1 MYTFKTNIDAS
12 SHDEFVKQSPLCNL
26 LQSSNWA
33 KIKDNWDSCITG
45 VYENDKLVA
54 SSLILIKKLPLSFTM
69 MYIPR
74 GPIMD
79 YENKELVKF
88 YLKEIKKWAK
98 TKHCLFISF
107 DPAIKLREF
116 ALDQKDIPDNK
127 QTLAIINNLIDNKV
141 IYKGKTLKIEETI
154 QPRFH
159 MGLYYTDDLNSH
171 FPKSTIKSCKAAI
184 KRHVNVKVANHNEVE
199 KFAKMIELTEKHK
212 NVHLRNEKY
221 FKKILDVY
229 QDDATL
235 YLADVNVNTYKK
247 ELENSII
254 EANKTLSN
262 DKATNNAK
270 NKALQTIK
278 NSEKELNTIADL
290 AAKYPDDETIIAG
303 GLMVGFGDTCEMLY
317 AGRNDDFNSFRPQYY
332 LYTKKI
338 EHSFKQ
344 GYKYVNMGGIEGT
357 LDDGLA
363 KFKSNFNPVIIEYV
377 GEFDLPVMPLLYKL
391 AKFAQNKLKGS

>member
-1 MYTFKTNIDAS
+1 MYIFKTNIDAKT
-12 SHDEFVKQSPLCNL
+12 HDDFVKQSPLCNL

-45 VYENDKLVA
+45 VYQQDKLVA
-54 SSLILIKKLPLSFTM
+54 SGLILIKHLPLSFTM

-88 YLKEIKKWAK
+88 YLKELKKWAK

-116 ALDQKDIPDNK
+116 DLDHKDKPDDQKA
-127 QTLAIINNLIDNKV
+127 LSIINNLQDNKA

-171 FPKSTIKSCKAAI
+171 LPKSTIKSCKAAI
-184 KRHVNVKVANHNEVE
+184 KRHVNVKVADHNEVE

-212 NVHLRNEKY
+212 NVHLRNEEY
-221 FKKILDVY
+221 FRKILDVY
-229 QDDATL
+229 KEDATL

-247 ELENSII
+247 ELEDSIQI
-254 EANKTLSN
+254 ANDTLQN
-262 DKATNNAK
+262 EKATNNAK

-278 NSEKELNTIADL
+278 NSEKELLTINDL
-290 AAKYPDDETIIAG
+290 ANKYPSDETIIAG
-303 GLMVGFGDTCEMLY
+303 GLMVGFGNTCEMLY

-344 GYKYVNMGGIEGT
+344 GYQYVNMGGIEGT
-357 LDDGLA
+357 LDDGLS
-363 KFKSNFNPVIIEYV
+363 KFKANFNPVIIEYV

-391 AKFAQNKLKGS
+391 AKFVQKNLK

>member
-1 MYTFKTNIDAS
+1 MYIFKTNIDAKT
-12 SHDEFVKQSPLCNL
+12 HDDFVKQSPLCNL

-33 KIKDNWDSCITG
+33 KIKDNWDSCIAG
-45 VYENDKLVA
+45 VYQNDQLVA
-54 SSLILIKKLPLSFTM
+54 SGLILIKHLPLSFTM

-88 YLKEIKKWAK
+88 YLKELKKWAK

-116 ALDQKDIPDNK
+116 DLDHKDKPDDQKA
-127 QTLAIINNLIDNKV
+127 LSIINNLQDNKA

-171 FPKSTIKSCKAAI
+171 LPKSTIKSCKAAI
-184 KRHVNVKVANHNEVE
+184 KRHVNVKVADHNEVE

-212 NVHLRNEKY
+212 NVHLRNEEY
-221 FKKILDVY
+221 FRKILDVY
-229 QDDATL
+229 KEDATL

-247 ELENSII
+247 ELEDSIKA
-254 EANKTLSN
+254 ANDTLQN
-262 DKATNNAK
+262 ETATNNAK

-278 NSEKELNTIADL
+278 NSEKELITINDL
-290 AAKYPDDETIIAG
+290 ASKYPNDTIIAG
-303 GLMVGFGDTCEMLY
+303 GLMVGFGNTCEMLY

-344 GYKYVNMGGIEGT
+344 GYQYVNMGGIEGT
-357 LDDGLA
+357 LDDGLS
-363 KFKSNFNPVIIEYV
+363 KFKANFNPVIIEYV

-391 AKFAQNKLKGS
+391 AKFAQKNLK

>member
-1 MYTFKTNIDAS
+1 MYIFKTNIDAKT
-12 SHDEFVKQSPLCNL
+12 HDDFVKQSPLCNL

-45 VYENDKLVA
+45 VYQQDKLVA
-54 SSLILIKKLPLSFTM
+54 SGLILIKHLPLSFTM

-88 YLKEIKKWAK
+88 YLKELKKWAK

-116 ALDQKDIPDNK
+116 DLDHKDKPDDQKA
-127 QTLAIINNLIDNKV
+127 LSIINNLQNNEA

-171 FPKSTIKSCKAAI
+171 LPKSTIKSCKAAI
-184 KRHVNVKVANHNEVE
+184 KRHVNVKVADHNEVE

-212 NVHLRNEKY
+212 NVHLRNEEY
-221 FKKILDVY
+221 FRKILDVY
-229 QDDATL
+229 KEDATL

-247 ELENSII
+247 ELEDSIKA
-254 EANKTLSN
+254 ANDTLQN
-262 DKATNNAK
+262 ETATNNAK

-278 NSEKELNTIADL
+278 NSEKELITINDL
-290 AAKYPDDETIIAG
+290 ASKYPNDTIIAG
-303 GLMVGFGDTCEMLY
+303 GLMVGFGNTCEMLY

-344 GYKYVNMGGIEGT
+344 GYQYVNMGGIEGT
-357 LDDGLA
+357 LDDGLS
-363 KFKSNFNPVIIEYV
+363 KFKANFNPVIIEYV

-391 AKFAQNKLKGS
+391 AKFAQKNLK

>member
-1 MYTFKTNIDAS
+1 MYILKTNIDAKT
-12 SHDEFVKQSPLCNL
+12 HDDFVKQSPLCNL

-33 KIKDNWDSCITG
+33 KIKDNWDSCIAG
-45 VYENDKLVA
+45 VYHNDQLVA
-54 SSLILIKKLPLSFTM
+54 SGLILIKHLPLSFTM

-88 YLKEIKKWAK
+88 YLKELKKWAK

-116 ALDQKDIPDNK
+116 DLDHKDKPDDQKA
-127 QTLAIINNLIDNKV
+127 LSIINNLQDNKA

-171 FPKSTIKSCKAAI
+171 LPKSTIKSCKAAI
-184 KRHVNVKVANHNEVE
+184 KRHVNVKVADHSEVE

-212 NVHLRNEKY
+212 NVHLRNEEY
-221 FKKILDVY
+221 FRKILDVY
-229 QDDATL
+229 KEDATL

-247 ELENSII
+247 ELEDSIKA
-254 EANKTLSN
+254 ANDTLQN
-262 DKATNNAK
+262 ETATNNAK

-278 NSEKELNTIADL
+278 NSEKELIAINDL
-290 AAKYPDDETIIAG
+290 ASKYPNDTIIAG
-303 GLMVGFGDTCEMLY
+303 GLMVGFGNTCEMLY

-344 GYKYVNMGGIEGT
+344 GYQYVNMGGIEGT
-357 LDDGLA
+357 LDDGLS
-363 KFKSNFNPVIIEYV
+363 KFKANFNPVIIEYV

-391 AKFAQNKLKGS
+391 AKFAQKKLK

>member
-1 MYTFKTNIDAS
+1 MYIFKTNIDAKT
-12 SHDEFVKQSPLCNL
+12 HDDFVKQSPLCNL

-45 VYENDKLVA
+45 VYQQDKLVA
-54 SSLILIKKLPLSFTM
+54 SGLILIKHLPLSFTM

-88 YLKEIKKWAK
+88 YLKELKKWAK

-116 ALDQKDIPDNK
+116 DLDHKDKPDDQKA
-127 QTLAIINNLIDNKV
+127 LSIINNLQDNKA

-171 FPKSTIKSCKAAI
+171 LPKSTIKSCKAAI
-184 KRHVNVKVANHNEVE
+184 KRHVNVKVADHNEVE

-212 NVHLRNEKY
+212 NVHLRNEEY
-221 FKKILDVY
+221 FRKILDVY
-229 QDDATL
+229 KEDATL
-235 YLADVNVNTYKK
+235 YLADVDVNTYKK
-247 ELENSII
+247 ELEDSIKA
-254 EANKTLSN
+254 ANDTLQN
-262 DKATNNAK
+262 ETATNNAK

-278 NSEKELNTIADL
+278 NSEKELITINDL
-290 AAKYPDDETIIAG
+290 ASKYPNDTIIAG
-303 GLMVGFGDTCEMLY
+303 GLMVGFGNTCEMLY

-344 GYKYVNMGGIEGT
+344 GYQYVNMGGIEGT
-357 LDDGLA
+357 LDDGLS
-363 KFKSNFNPVIIEYV
+363 KFKANFNPVIIEYV

-391 AKFAQNKLKGS
+391 AKFAQKNLK

>member
-1 MYTFKTNIDAS
+1 MYIFKTNIDAKT
-12 SHDEFVKQSPLCNL
+12 HDDFVKQSPLCNL

-45 VYENDKLVA
+45 VYQKDKLVA
-54 SSLILIKKLPLSFTM
+54 SGLILIKHLPLSFTM

-88 YLKEIKKWAK
+88 YLKELKKWAK

-116 ALDQKDIPDNK
+116 DLDHKDKPDDQKA
-127 QTLAIINNLIDNKV
+127 LSIINNLQDNKA

-171 FPKSTIKSCKAAI
+171 LPKSTIKSCKAAI
-184 KRHVNVKVANHNEVE
+184 KRHVNVKVADHSEIE

-212 NVHLRNEKY
+212 NVHLRNEEY
-221 FKKILDVY
+221 FRKILDVY
-229 QDDATL
+229 KEDATL

-247 ELENSII
+247 ELVDSIQI
-254 EANKTLSN
+254 ANDTLQN
-262 DKATNNAK
+262 EKATNNAK

-278 NSEKELNTIADL
+278 NSEKELIAINDL
-290 AAKYPDDETIIAG
+290 ASKYPNDTIIAG
-303 GLMVGFGDTCEMLY
+303 GLMVGFGNTCEMLY

-344 GYKYVNMGGIEGT
+344 GYQYVNMGGIEGT
-357 LDDGLA
+357 LDDGLS
-363 KFKSNFNPVIIEYV
+363 KFKANFNPVIIEYV

-391 AKFAQNKLKGS
+391 AKFAQKNLK

>member
-1 MYTFKTNIDAS
+1 MYIFKTNIDAKT
-12 SHDEFVKQSPLCNL
+12 HDDFVKQSPLCNL

-33 KIKDNWDSCITG
+33 KIKDNWDSCIAG
-45 VYENDKLVA
+45 VYQNDQLVA
-54 SSLILIKKLPLSFTM
+54 SGLILIKHLPLSFTM

-88 YLKEIKKWAK
+88 YLKELKKWAK

-116 ALDQKDIPDNK
+116 DLDHKDKPDDQKA
-127 QTLAIINNLIDNKV
+127 LSIINNLQDNKA

-171 FPKSTIKSCKAAI
+171 LPKSTIKSCKAAI
-184 KRHVNVKVANHNEVE
+184 KRHVNVKVADHSEVE

-212 NVHLRNEKY
+212 NVHLRNEEY
-221 FKKILDVY
+221 FRKILDVY
-229 QDDATL
+229 KEDATL
-235 YLADVNVNTYKK
+235 YLADVNVSTYKK
-247 ELENSII
+247 ELEDSIKA
-254 EANKTLSN
+254 ANDTLQN
-262 DKATNNAK
+262 ETATNNAK

-278 NSEKELNTIADL
+278 NSEKELLAINDL
-290 AAKYPDDETIIAG
+290 ANKYPSDTIIAG
-303 GLMVGFGDTCEMLY
+303 GLMVGFGNTCEMLY

-344 GYKYVNMGGIEGT
+344 GYQYVNMGGIEGT
-357 LDDGLA
+357 LDDGLS
-363 KFKSNFNPVIIEYV
+363 KFKANFNPVIIEYV

-391 AKFAQNKLKGS
+391 AKFAQKNLK

>member
-1 MYTFKTNIDAS
+1 MYIFKTNIDAKT
-12 SHDEFVKQSPLCNL
+12 HDDFVKQSPLCNL

-33 KIKDNWDSCITG
+33 KIKDNWDSCIAG
-45 VYENDKLVA
+45 VYQNDQLVA
-54 SSLILIKKLPLSFTM
+54 SGLILIKHLPLSFTM

-88 YLKEIKKWAK
+88 YLKELKKWAK

-116 ALDQKDIPDNK
+116 DLDHKDKPDDQKA
-127 QTLAIINNLIDNKV
+127 LSIINNLQDNKA

-171 FPKSTIKSCKAAI
+171 LPKSTIKSCKAAI
-184 KRHVNVKVANHNEVE
+184 KRHVNVKVADHSEIE

-212 NVHLRNEKY
+212 NVHLRNEEY
-221 FKKILDVY
+221 FRKILDVY
-229 QDDATL
+229 KEDATL

-247 ELENSII
+247 ELEDSIKA
-254 EANKTLSN
+254 ANDTLQN
-262 DKATNNAK
+262 ETATNNAK

-278 NSEKELNTIADL
+278 NSEKELLTINDL
-290 AAKYPDDETIIAG
+290 ASKYPNDTIIAG
-303 GLMVGFGDTCEMLY
+303 GLMVGFGNTCEMLY

-344 GYKYVNMGGIEGT
+344 GYQYVNMGGIEGT
-357 LDDGLA
+357 LDDGLS
-363 KFKSNFNPVIIEYV
+363 KFKANFNPVIIEYV

-391 AKFAQNKLKGS
+391 AKFAQKNLK

>member
-1 MYTFKTNIDAS
+1 MYIFKNNIDAKT
-12 SHDEFVKQSPLCNL
+12 HDDFVKQSPLCNL

-45 VYENDKLVA
+45 VYQKDKLVA
-54 SSLILIKKLPLSFTM
+54 SGLILIKHLPLSFTM

-88 YLKEIKKWAK
+88 YLKELKKWAK

-116 ALDQKDIPDNK
+116 DLDHKDKPDDQKA
-127 QTLAIINNLIDNKV
+127 LSIINNLQDNKA

-171 FPKSTIKSCKAAI
+171 LPKSTIKSCKAAI
-184 KRHVNVKVANHNEVE
+184 KRHVNVKVADHSEVE

-212 NVHLRNEKY
+212 NVHLRNEEY
-221 FKKILDVY
+221 FRKILDVY
-229 QDDATL
+229 KEDATL

-247 ELENSII
+247 ELEDSIQI
-254 EANKTLSN
+254 ANDTLQN
-262 DKATNNAK
+262 EKATNNAK

-278 NSEKELNTIADL
+278 NSEKELLTINDL
-290 AAKYPDDETIIAG
+290 ASKYPNDTIIAG
-303 GLMVGFGDTCEMLY
+303 GLMVGFGNTCEMLY

-344 GYKYVNMGGIEGT
+344 GYQYVNMGGIEGT
-357 LDDGLA
+357 LDDGLS
-363 KFKSNFNPVIIEYV
+363 KFKANFNPVIIEYV

-391 AKFAQNKLKGS
+391 AKFAQKNLK

>member
-1 MYTFKTNIDAS
+1 MYIFKTNIDAKT
-12 SHDEFVKQSPLCNL
+12 HDDFVKQSPLCNL

-45 VYENDKLVA
+45 VYQKDKLVA
-54 SSLILIKKLPLSFTM
+54 SGLILIKHLPLSFTM

-88 YLKEIKKWAK
+88 YLKELKKWAK

-116 ALDQKDIPDNK
+116 DLDHKDKPDDQKA
-127 QTLAIINNLIDNKV
+127 LSIINNLQDNKA

-171 FPKSTIKSCKAAI
+171 LPKSTIKSCKAAI
-184 KRHVNVKVANHNEVE
+184 KRHVNVKVADHSEVE

-212 NVHLRNEKY
+212 NVHLRNEEY
-221 FKKILDVY
+221 FRKILDVY
-229 QDDATL
+229 KEDATL

-247 ELENSII
+247 ELEDSIQI
-254 EANKTLSN
+254 ANDTLQN
-262 DKATNNAK
+262 EKATNNAK

-278 NSEKELNTIADL
+278 NSEKELSAINDL
-290 AAKYPDDETIIAG
+290 ASKYPNDTIIAG
-303 GLMVGFGDTCEMLY
+303 GLMVGFGNTCEMLY

-344 GYKYVNMGGIEGT
+344 GYQYVNMGGIEGT
-357 LDDGLA
+357 LDDGLS
-363 KFKSNFNPVIIEYV
+363 KFKANFNPVIIEYV

-391 AKFAQNKLKGS
+391 AKFAQKKLK

>member
-1 MYTFKTNIDAS
+1 MYIFKTNIDAKT
-12 SHDEFVKQSPLCNL
+12 HDDFVKQSPLCNL

-45 VYENDKLVA
+45 VYQQDKLVA
-54 SSLILIKKLPLSFTM
+54 SGLILIKHLPLSFTM

-88 YLKEIKKWAK
+88 YLKELKKWAK

-116 ALDQKDIPDNK
+116 DLDHKDKPDDQKA
-127 QTLAIINNLIDNKV
+127 LSIINNLQDNKA

-171 FPKSTIKSCKAAI
+171 LPKSTIKSCKAAI
-184 KRHVNVKVANHNEVE
+184 KRHVNVKVADHSEVE

-212 NVHLRNEKY
+212 NVHLRNEEY
-221 FKKILDVY
+221 FRKILDVY
-229 QDDATL
+229 KEDATL

-247 ELENSII
+247 ELEDSIKA
-254 EANKTLSN
+254 ANDTLQN
-262 DKATNNAK
+262 ETATNNAK

-278 NSEKELNTIADL
+278 NSEKELITINDL
-290 AAKYPDDETIIAG
+290 ASKYPNDTIIAG
-303 GLMVGFGDTCEMLY
+303 GLMVGFGNTCEMLY

-344 GYKYVNMGGIEGT
+344 GYQYVNMGGIEGT
-357 LDDGLA
+357 LDDGLS
-363 KFKSNFNPVIIEYV
+363 KFKANFNPVIIEYV

-391 AKFAQNKLKGS
+391 AKFAQKNLK

>member
-1 MYTFKTNIDAS
+1 MYIFKTNIDAKT
-12 SHDEFVKQSPLCNL
+12 HDDFVKQSPLCNL

-33 KIKDNWDSCITG
+33 KIKDNWDSCIAG
-45 VYENDKLVA
+45 VYQNDQLVA
-54 SSLILIKKLPLSFTM
+54 SGLILIKHLPLSFTM

-88 YLKEIKKWAK
+88 YLKELKKWAK

-116 ALDQKDIPDNK
+116 DLDHKDKPDDQKA
-127 QTLAIINNLIDNKV
+127 LSIINNLQDNKA

-171 FPKSTIKSCKAAI
+171 LPKSTVKSCKAAI
-184 KRHVNVKVANHNEVE
+184 KRHVNVKVADHIEVE

-212 NVHLRNEKY
+212 NVHLRNEEY
-221 FKKILDVY
+221 FRKILDVY
-229 QDDATL
+229 KEDATL
-235 YLADVNVNTYKK
+235 YLADVNVSTYKK
-247 ELENSII
+247 ELEDSIKA
-254 EANKTLSN
+254 ANDTLQN
-262 DKATNNAK
+262 ETATNNAK

-278 NSEKELNTIADL
+278 NSEKELLTINDL
-290 AAKYPDDETIIAG
+290 ANKYPSAETIIAG
-303 GLMVGFGDTCEMLY
+303 GLMVGFGNTCEMLY

-344 GYKYVNMGGIEGT
+344 GYQYVNMGGIEGT
-357 LDDGLA
+357 LDDGLS
-363 KFKSNFNPVIIEYV
+363 KFKANFNPVIIEYV

-391 AKFAQNKLKGS
+391 AKFAQKNLK

>member
-1 MYTFKTNIDAS
+1 MYIFKTNIDAKT
-12 SHDEFVKQSPLCNL
+12 HDDFVKQSPLCNL

-45 VYENDKLVA
+45 VYQKDKLVA
-54 SSLILIKKLPLSFTM
+54 SGLILIKHLPLSFTM

-88 YLKEIKKWAK
+88 YLKELKKWAK

-116 ALDQKDIPDNK
+116 DLDHKDKEDDQKA
-127 QTLAIINNLIDNKV
+127 LSIINNLQDNKA

-171 FPKSTIKSCKAAI
+171 LPKSTIKSCKAAI
-184 KRHVNVKVANHNEVE
+184 KRHVNVKVADHSEIE

-212 NVHLRNEKY
+212 NVHLRNEEY
-221 FKKILDVY
+221 FRKILDVY
-229 QDDATL
+229 KEDATL

-247 ELENSII
+247 ELEDSIKA
-254 EANKTLSN
+254 ANDTLQN
-262 DKATNNAK
+262 ETATNNAK
-270 NKALQTIK
+270 NKTLQTIK
-278 NSEKELNTIADL
+278 NSEKELITINDL
-290 AAKYPDDETIIAG
+290 ASKYPNDTIIAG
-303 GLMVGFGDTCEMLY
+303 GLMVGFGNTCEMLY

-344 GYKYVNMGGIEGT
+344 GYQYVNMGGIEGT
-357 LDDGLA
+357 LDDGLS
-363 KFKSNFNPVIIEYV
+363 KFKANFNPVIIEYV

-391 AKFAQNKLKGS
+391 AKFAQKNLK

>member
-1 MYTFKTNIDAS
+1 MYIFKTNIDAKT
-12 SHDEFVKQSPLCNL
+12 HDDFVKQSPLCNL

-45 VYENDKLVA
+45 VYQKDKLVA
-54 SSLILIKKLPLSFTM
+54 SGLILIKHLPLSFTM

-88 YLKEIKKWAK
+88 YLKELKKWAK

-116 ALDQKDIPDNK
+116 DLDHKDKPDDQKA
-127 QTLAIINNLIDNKV
+127 LSIINNLQDNKA

-171 FPKSTIKSCKAAI
+171 LPKSTIKSCKAAI
-184 KRHVNVKVANHNEVE
+184 KRHVNVKVADHSEIE

-212 NVHLRNEKY
+212 NVHLRNEEY
-221 FKKILDVY
+221 FRKILDVY
-229 QDDATL
+229 KEDATL

-247 ELENSII
+247 ELEDSIQI
-254 EANKTLSN
+254 ANDTLQN
-262 DKATNNAK
+262 EKATNNAK

-278 NSEKELNTIADL
+278 NSEKELIAINDL
-290 AAKYPDDETIIAG
+290 ASKYPNDTIIAG
-303 GLMVGFGDTCEMLY
+303 GLMVGFGNTCEMLY

-344 GYKYVNMGGIEGT
+344 GYQYVNMGGIEGT
-357 LDDGLA
+357 LDDGRS
-363 KFKSNFNPVIIEYV
+363 KFKAYFNPVIIEYV

-391 AKFAQNKLKGS
+391 AKFAQKKLK

>member
-1 MYTFKTNIDAS
+1 MYIFKTNIDAKT
-12 SHDEFVKQSPLCNL
+12 HDDFVKQSPLCNL

-45 VYENDKLVA
+45 VYQKDKLVA
-54 SSLILIKKLPLSFTM
+54 SGLILIKHLPLSFTM

-88 YLKEIKKWAK
+88 YLKELKKWAK

-116 ALDQKDIPDNK
+116 DLDHKDKPDDQKA
-127 QTLAIINNLIDNKV
+127 LSIINNLQDNKA

-171 FPKSTIKSCKAAI
+171 LPKSTIKSCKAAI
-184 KRHVNVKVANHNEVE
+184 KRHVNVKVADHSEIE

-212 NVHLRNEKY
+212 NVHLRNEEY
-221 FKKILDVY
+221 FRKILDVY
-229 QDDATL
+229 KEDATL

-247 ELENSII
+247 ELEDSIQI
-254 EANKTLSN
+254 ANDTLQN
-262 DKATNNAK
+262 EKATNNAK

-278 NSEKELNTIADL
+278 NSEKELITINDL
-290 AAKYPDDETIIAG
+290 ASKYPNDTIIAG
-303 GLMVGFGDTCEMLY
+303 GLMVGFGNTCEMLY

-344 GYKYVNMGGIEGT
+344 GYQYVNMGGIEGT
-357 LDDGLA
+357 LDDGLS
-363 KFKSNFNPVIIEYV
+363 KFKANFNPVIIEYV

-391 AKFAQNKLKGS
+391 AKFAQKNLK

>member
-1 MYTFKTNIDAS
+1 MYIFKTNIDAKT
-12 SHDEFVKQSPLCNL
+12 HDDFVKQSPLCNL

-45 VYENDKLVA
+45 VYQKDKLVA
-54 SSLILIKKLPLSFTM
+54 SGLILIKHLPLSFTM

-88 YLKEIKKWAK
+88 YLKELKKWAK

-116 ALDQKDIPDNK
+116 DLDHKDKPDDQKA
-127 QTLAIINNLIDNKV
+127 LSIINNLQDNKA

-171 FPKSTIKSCKAAI
+171 LPKSTIKSCKAAI
-184 KRHVNVKVANHNEVE
+184 KRHVNVKVADHSEIE

-212 NVHLRNEKY
+212 NVHLRNEEY
-221 FKKILDVY
+221 FRKILDVY
-229 QDDATL
+229 KEDATL

-247 ELENSII
+247 ELEDSIQI
-254 EANKTLSN
+254 ANDTLQNES
-262 DKATNNAK
+262 ATNNAK

-278 NSEKELNTIADL
+278 NREKELLTINDL
-290 AAKYPDDETIIAG
+290 ASKYPNDTIIAG
-303 GLMVGFGDTCEMLY
+303 GLMVGFGNTCEMLY

-344 GYKYVNMGGIEGT
+344 GYQYVNMGGIEGT
-357 LDDGLA
+357 LDDGLS
-363 KFKSNFNPVIIEYV
+363 KFKANFNPVIIEYV

-391 AKFAQNKLKGS
+391 AKFAQKKLK

>member
-1 MYTFKTNIDAS
+1 MYIFKTNIDAKT
-12 SHDEFVKQSPLCNL
+12 HDDFVKQSPLCNL

-33 KIKDNWDSCITG
+33 KIKDNWDSCIAG
-45 VYENDKLVA
+45 VYQNDQLVA
-54 SSLILIKKLPLSFTM
+54 SGLILIKHLPLSFTM

-88 YLKEIKKWAK
+88 YLKELKKWAK

-116 ALDQKDIPDNK
+116 DLDHKDKPDDQKA
-127 QTLAIINNLIDNKV
+127 LSIINNLQDNKA

-171 FPKSTIKSCKAAI
+171 LPKSTIKSCKAAI
-184 KRHVNVKVANHNEVE
+184 KRHVNVKVADHSEVE

-212 NVHLRNEKY
+212 NVHLRNEEY
-221 FKKILDVY
+221 FRKILDVY
-229 QDDATL
+229 KEDATL

-247 ELENSII
+247 ELEDSIQI
-254 EANKTLSN
+254 ANDTLQKE
-262 DKATNNAK
+262 KATNNAK

-278 NSEKELNTIADL
+278 NSEKELLTINDL
-290 AAKYPDDETIIAG
+290 ASKYPNDTIIAG
-303 GLMVGFGDTCEMLY
+303 GLMVGFGNTCEMLY

-344 GYKYVNMGGIEGT
+344 GYQYVNMGGIEGT
-357 LDDGLA
+357 LDDGLS
-363 KFKSNFNPVIIEYV
+363 KFKANFNPVIIEYV

-391 AKFAQNKLKGS
+391 AKFAQKNLK

>member
-1 MYTFKTNIDAS
+1 MYIFKTNIDAKT
-12 SHDEFVKQSPLCNL
+12 HDDFVKQSPLCNL

-45 VYENDKLVA
+45 VYQKDKLVA
-54 SSLILIKKLPLSFTM
+54 SGLILIKHLPLSFTM

-88 YLKEIKKWAK
+88 YLKELKKWAK

-116 ALDQKDIPDNK
+116 DLDHKDKPDDQKA
-127 QTLAIINNLIDNKV
+127 LSIINNLQDNKA

-171 FPKSTIKSCKAAI
+171 LPKSTIKSCKAAI
-184 KRHVNVKVANHNEVE
+184 KRHVNVKVADHSEIE

-212 NVHLRNEKY
+212 NVHLRNEEY
-221 FKKILDVY
+221 FRKILDVY
-229 QDDATL
+229 KEDATL

-247 ELENSII
+247 ELEDSIKA
-254 EANKTLSN
+254 ANDTLQN
-262 DKATNNAK
+262 ETATNNAK

-278 NSEKELNTIADL
+278 NSEKELITINDL
-290 AAKYPDDETIIAG
+290 ASKYPNDTIIAG
-303 GLMVGFGDTCEMLY
+303 GLMVGFGNTCEMLY

-344 GYKYVNMGGIEGT
+344 GYQYVNMGGIEGT
-357 LDDGLA
+357 LDDGLS
-363 KFKSNFNPVIIEYV
+363 KFKANFNPVIIEYV

-391 AKFAQNKLKGS
+391 AKFAQKKLK

>member
-1 MYTFKTNIDAS
+1 MYIFKTNIDAKT
-12 SHDEFVKQSPLCNL
+12 HDDFVKQSPLCNL

-45 VYENDKLVA
+45 VYQQDKLVA
-54 SSLILIKKLPLSFTM
+54 SGLILIKHLPLSFTM

-88 YLKEIKKWAK
+88 YLKELKKWAK

-116 ALDQKDIPDNK
+116 DLDHKDKEDDQKALSIIADLQNNK
-127 QTLAIINNLIDNKV
+127 A

-171 FPKSTIKSCKAAI
+171 LPKSTIKSCKAAI
-184 KRHVNVKVANHNEVE
+184 KRHVNVKVADHNEVE

-212 NVHLRNEKY
+212 NVHLRNEAY

-229 QDDATL
+229 KEDATL
-235 YLADVNVNTYKK
+235 YLADVNVSTYKK
-247 ELENSII
+247 ELEDSIKA
-254 EANKTLSN
+254 ANDTLQN
-262 DKATNNAK
+262 ETATNNAK

-278 NSEKELNTIADL
+278 NSEKELITINDL
-290 AAKYPDDETIIAG
+290 ASKYPNDTIIAG
-303 GLMVGFGDTCEMLY
+303 GLMVGFGNTCEMLY

-344 GYKYVNMGGIEGT
+344 GYQYVNMGGIEGT
-357 LDDGLA
+357 LDDGLS
-363 KFKSNFNPVIIEYV
+363 KFKANFNPVIIEYV

-391 AKFAQNKLKGS
+391 AKFAQKNLK

>member
-1 MYTFKTNIDAS
+1 MYIFKTNIDAKT
-12 SHDEFVKQSPLCNL
+12 HDDFVKQSPLCNL

-45 VYENDKLVA
+45 VYQKDKLVA
-54 SSLILIKKLPLSFTM
+54 SGLILIKHLPLSFTM

-88 YLKEIKKWAK
+88 YLKELKKWAK

-116 ALDQKDIPDNK
+116 DLDHKDKPDDQKALSIIADLQNNK
-127 QTLAIINNLIDNKV
+127 A

-171 FPKSTIKSCKAAI
+171 LPKSTIKSCKAAI
-184 KRHVNVKVANHNEVE
+184 KRHVNVKVADHSEVE

-212 NVHLRNEKY
+212 NVHLRNEEY
-221 FKKILDVY
+221 FRKILDVY
-229 QDDATL
+229 KEDATL

-247 ELENSII
+247 ELEDSIQI
-254 EANKTLSN
+254 ANDTLQN
-262 DKATNNAK
+262 EKATNNAK

-278 NSEKELNTIADL
+278 NSEKELLAINDL
-290 AAKYPDDETIIAG
+290 ASKYPNDTIIAG
-303 GLMVGFGDTCEMLY
+303 GLMVGFGNTCEMLY
-317 AGRNDDFNSFRPQYY
+317 AGRIDDFNSFRPQYY

-344 GYKYVNMGGIEGT
+344 GYQYVNMGGIEGT
-357 LDDGLA
+357 LDDGLS
-363 KFKSNFNPVIIEYV
+363 KFKANFNPVIIEYV

-391 AKFAQNKLKGS
+391 AKFAQKNLK

>member
-1 MYTFKTNIDAS
+1 MYIFKTNIDAKT
-12 SHDEFVKQSPLCNL
+12 HDDFVKQSPLCNL

-45 VYENDKLVA
+45 VYQKDKLVA
-54 SSLILIKKLPLSFTM
+54 SGLILIKHLPLSFTM

-88 YLKEIKKWAK
+88 YLKELKKWAK

-116 ALDQKDIPDNK
+116 DLDHKDKPDDQKA
-127 QTLAIINNLIDNKV
+127 LSIINNLQDNKA

-171 FPKSTIKSCKAAI
+171 LPKSTIKSCKAAI
-184 KRHVNVKVANHNEVE
+184 KRHVNVKVADHNEVE

-212 NVHLRNEKY
+212 NVHLRNEEY
-221 FKKILDVY
+221 FRKILDVY
-229 QDDATL
+229 KEDATL
-235 YLADVNVNTYKK
+235 YLADVNVSTYKK
-247 ELENSII
+247 ELEDSIKA
-254 EANKTLSN
+254 ANDTLQN
-262 DKATNNAK
+262 ETATNNAK

-278 NSEKELNTIADL
+278 NSEKELLTINDL
-290 AAKYPDDETIIAG
+290 ASKYPNDTIIAG
-303 GLMVGFGDTCEMLY
+303 GLMVGFGNTCEMLY

-344 GYKYVNMGGIEGT
+344 GYQYVNMGGIEGT
-357 LDDGLA
+357 LDDGLS
-363 KFKSNFNPVIIEYV
+363 KFKANFNPVIIEYV

-391 AKFAQNKLKGS
+391 AKFAQKKLK

>member
-1 MYTFKTNIDAS
+1 MYIFKTNIDAKT
-12 SHDEFVKQSPLCNL
+12 HDDFVKQSPLCNL

-45 VYENDKLVA
+45 VYQKDKLVA
-54 SSLILIKKLPLSFTM
+54 SGLILIKHLPLSFTM

-88 YLKEIKKWAK
+88 YLKELKKWAK

-116 ALDQKDIPDNK
+116 DLDHKDKPDDQKA
-127 QTLAIINNLIDNKV
+127 LSIINNLQDNKA

-171 FPKSTIKSCKAAI
+171 LPKSTIKSCKAAI
-184 KRHVNVKVANHNEVE
+184 KRHVNVKVADHSEVE

-212 NVHLRNEKY
+212 NVHLRNEEY
-221 FKKILDVY
+221 FRKILDVY
-229 QDDATL
+229 KEDATL

-247 ELENSII
+247 ELEDSIQI
-254 EANKTLSN
+254 ANDTLQNES
-262 DKATNNAK
+262 ATNNAK

-278 NSEKELNTIADL
+278 NSEKELLTINDL
-290 AAKYPDDETIIAG
+290 ASKYPNDTIIAG
-303 GLMVGFGDTCEMLY
+303 GLMVGFGNTCEMLY

-344 GYKYVNMGGIEGT
+344 GYQYVNMGGIEGT
-357 LDDGLA
+357 LDDGLS
-363 KFKSNFNPVIIEYV
+363 KFKANFNPVIIEYV

-391 AKFAQNKLKGS
+391 AKFAQKNLK

>member
-1 MYTFKTNIDAS
+1 MYIFKTNIDAKT
-12 SHDEFVKQSPLCNL
+12 HDDFVKQSPLCNL

-45 VYENDKLVA
+45 VYQKDKLVA
-54 SSLILIKKLPLSFTM
+54 SGLILIKHLPLSFTM

-88 YLKEIKKWAK
+88 YLKELKKWAK

-116 ALDQKDIPDNK
+116 DLDHKDKPDDQKA
-127 QTLAIINNLIDNKV
+127 LSIINNLQDNKA

-171 FPKSTIKSCKAAI
+171 LPKSTIKSCKAAI
-184 KRHVNVKVANHNEVE
+184 KRHVNVKVADHSEIE

-212 NVHLRNEKY
+212 NVHLRNEEY
-221 FKKILDVY
+221 FRKILDVY
-229 QDDATL
+229 KEDATL

-247 ELENSII
+247 ELEDSIKA
-254 EANKTLSN
+254 ANDTLQN
-262 DKATNNAK
+262 EKATNNAK

-278 NSEKELNTIADL
+278 NSEKELIAINDL
-290 AAKYPDDETIIAG
+290 ASKYPNDTIIAG
-303 GLMVGFGDTCEMLY
+303 GLMVGFGNTCEMLY

-344 GYKYVNMGGIEGT
+344 GYQYVNMGGIEGT
-357 LDDGLA
+357 LDDGLS
-363 KFKSNFNPVIIEYV
+363 KFKANFNPVIIEYV

-391 AKFAQNKLKGS
+391 AKFAQKNLK

>member
-1 MYTFKTNIDAS
+1 MYIFKTNIDAKT
-12 SHDEFVKQSPLCNL
+12 HDDFVKQSPLCNL

-45 VYENDKLVA
+45 VYQKDKLVA
-54 SSLILIKKLPLSFTM
+54 SGLILIKHLPLSFTM

-88 YLKEIKKWAK
+88 YLKELKKWAK

-116 ALDQKDIPDNK
+116 DLDHKDKPDDQKA
-127 QTLAIINNLIDNKV
+127 LSIINNLQDNKA

-171 FPKSTIKSCKAAI
+171 LPKSTIKSCKAAI
-184 KRHVNVKVANHNEVE
+184 KRHVNVKVADHSEIE

-212 NVHLRNEKY
+212 NVHLRNEEY
-221 FKKILDVY
+221 FRKILDVY
-229 QDDATL
+229 KEDATL

-247 ELENSII
+247 ELEDSIQI
-254 EANKTLSN
+254 ANDTLQNES
-262 DKATNNAK
+262 ATNNAK

-278 NSEKELNTIADL
+278 NSEKELITINDL
-290 AAKYPDDETIIAG
+290 ASKYPNETIIAG
-303 GLMVGFGDTCEMLY
+303 GLMVGFGNTCEMLY

-344 GYKYVNMGGIEGT
+344 GYQYVNMGGIEGT
-357 LDDGLA
+357 LDDGLS
-363 KFKSNFNPVIIEYV
+363 KFKANFNPVIIEYV

-391 AKFAQNKLKGS
+391 AKFAQKNLK

>member
-1 MYTFKTNIDAS
+1 MYIFKTNIDAKT
-12 SHDEFVKQSPLCNL
+12 HDDFVKQSPLCNL

-33 KIKDNWDSCITG
+33 KIKDNWDSCIAG
-45 VYENDKLVA
+45 VYQNDQLVA
-54 SSLILIKKLPLSFTM
+54 SGLILIKHLPLSFTM

-88 YLKEIKKWAK
+88 YLKELKKWAK

-116 ALDQKDIPDNK
+116 DLDHKDKEDDQKA
-127 QTLAIINNLIDNKV
+127 LSIINNLQDNKA

-171 FPKSTIKSCKAAI
+171 LPKSTIKSCKAAI
-184 KRHVNVKVANHNEVE
+184 KRHVNVKVADHSEVE

-212 NVHLRNEKY
+212 NVHLRNEEY
-221 FKKILDVY
+221 FRKILDVY
-229 QDDATL
+229 KEDATL
-235 YLADVNVNTYKK
+235 YLADVNVSTYKK
-247 ELENSII
+247 ELEDSIKA
-254 EANKTLSN
+254 ANDTLQN
-262 DKATNNAK
+262 ETATNNAK

-278 NSEKELNTIADL
+278 NSEKELITINDL
-290 AAKYPDDETIIAG
+290 ASKYPNETIIAG
-303 GLMVGFGDTCEMLY
+303 GLMVGFGNTCEMLY

-344 GYKYVNMGGIEGT
+344 GYQYVNMGGIEGT
-357 LDDGLA
+357 LDDGLS
-363 KFKSNFNPVIIEYV
+363 KFKANFNPVIIEYV

-391 AKFAQNKLKGS
+391 AKFAQKNLK

>member
-1 MYTFKTNIDAS
+1 MYIFKTNIDAKT
-12 SHDEFVKQSPLCNL
+12 HDDFVKQSPLCNL

-33 KIKDNWDSCITG
+33 KIKDNWDSCIAG
-45 VYENDKLVA
+45 VYQNDQLVA
-54 SSLILIKKLPLSFTM
+54 SGLILIKHLPLSFTM

-88 YLKEIKKWAK
+88 YLKELKKWAK

-116 ALDQKDIPDNK
+116 DLDHKDKPDDQKA
-127 QTLAIINNLIDNKV
+127 LSIINNLQDNKA

-171 FPKSTIKSCKAAI
+171 LPKSTIKSCKAAI
-184 KRHVNVKVANHNEVE
+184 KRHVNVKVADHSEVE

-212 NVHLRNEKY
+212 NVHLRNEEY
-221 FKKILDVY
+221 FRKILDVY
-229 QDDATL
+229 KEDATL

-247 ELENSII
+247 ELEDSIKA
-254 EANKTLSN
+254 ANDTLQN
-262 DKATNNAK
+262 ETATNNAK

-278 NSEKELNTIADL
+278 NSEKELLTINDL
-290 AAKYPDDETIIAG
+290 ASKYPNDTIIAG
-303 GLMVGFGDTCEMLY
+303 GLMVGFGNTCEMLY

-344 GYKYVNMGGIEGT
+344 GYQYVNMGGIEGT
-357 LDDGLA
+357 LDDGLS
-363 KFKSNFNPVIIEYV
+363 KFKANFNPVIIEYV

-391 AKFAQNKLKGS
+391 AKFAQKNLK

>member
-1 MYTFKTNIDAS
+1 MYIFKTNIDAKT
-12 SHDEFVKQSPLCNL
+12 HDDFVKQSPLCNL

-45 VYENDKLVA
+45 VYQKDKLVA
-54 SSLILIKKLPLSFTM
+54 SGLILIKHLPLSFTM

-88 YLKEIKKWAK
+88 YLKELKKWAK

-116 ALDQKDIPDNK
+116 DLDHKDKPDDQKA
-127 QTLAIINNLIDNKV
+127 LSIINNLQDNKA

-171 FPKSTIKSCKAAI
+171 LPKSTIKSCKAAI
-184 KRHVNVKVANHNEVE
+184 KRHVNVKVADHSEIE

-212 NVHLRNEKY
+212 NVHLRNEEY
-221 FKKILDVY
+221 FRKILDVY
-229 QDDATL
+229 KEDATL

-247 ELENSII
+247 ELEDSIQI
-254 EANKTLSN
+254 ANDTLQNES
-262 DKATNNAK
+262 ATNNAK

-278 NSEKELNTIADL
+278 NSEKELIAINDL
-290 AAKYPDDETIIAG
+290 ASKYPNDTIIAG
-303 GLMVGFGDTCEMLY
+303 GLMVGFGNTCEMLY

-344 GYKYVNMGGIEGT
+344 GYQYVNMGGIEGT
-357 LDDGLA
+357 LDDGLS
-363 KFKSNFNPVIIEYV
+363 KFKANFNPVIIEYV

-391 AKFAQNKLKGS
+391 AKFAQKKLK

>member
-1 MYTFKTNIDAS
+1 MYIFKTNIDS
-12 SHDEFVKQSPLCNL
+12 KTHDDFVKQSPLCNL

-45 VYENDKLVA
+45 VYQKDKLVA
-54 SSLILIKKLPLSFTM
+54 SGLILIKHLPLSFTM

-88 YLKEIKKWAK
+88 YLKELKKWAK

-116 ALDQKDIPDNK
+116 DLDHKDKPDDQKA
-127 QTLAIINNLIDNKV
+127 LSIINNLQDNKA

-171 FPKSTIKSCKAAI
+171 LPKSTIKSCKAAI
-184 KRHVNVKVANHNEVE
+184 KRHVNVKVADHNEVE

-212 NVHLRNEKY
+212 NVHLRNEEY
-221 FKKILDVY
+221 FRKILDVY
-229 QDDATL
+229 KEDATL

-247 ELENSII
+247 ELEDSIQI
-254 EANKTLSN
+254 ANDTLQN
-262 DKATNNAK
+262 EKATNNAK

-278 NSEKELNTIADL
+278 NSEKELIAINDL
-290 AAKYPDDETIIAG
+290 ASKYPNDTIIAG
-303 GLMVGFGDTCEMLY
+303 GLMVGFGNTCEMLY

-344 GYKYVNMGGIEGT
+344 GYQYVNMGGIEGT
-357 LDDGLA
+357 LDDGLS
-363 KFKSNFNPVIIEYV
+363 KFKANFNPVIIEYV

-391 AKFAQNKLKGS
+391 AKFAQKNLK

>member
-1 MYTFKTNIDAS
+1 MYIFKTNIDAKT
-12 SHDEFVKQSPLCNL
+12 HDDFVKQSPLCNL

-33 KIKDNWDSCITG
+33 KIKDNWDSCIAG
-45 VYENDKLVA
+45 VYQNDQLVA
-54 SSLILIKKLPLSFTM
+54 SGLILIKHLPLSFTM

-88 YLKEIKKWAK
+88 YLKELKKWAK

-116 ALDQKDIPDNK
+116 DLDHKDKPDDQKA
-127 QTLAIINNLIDNKV
+127 LSIINNLQDNKA

-171 FPKSTIKSCKAAI
+171 LPKSTIKSCKAAI
-184 KRHVNVKVANHNEVE
+184 KRHVNVKVADHSEIE

-212 NVHLRNEKY
+212 NVHLRNEEY
-221 FKKILDVY
+221 FRKILDVY
-229 QDDATL
+229 KEDATL
-235 YLADVNVNTYKK
+235 YLADVNVSTYKK
-247 ELENSII
+247 ELEDSIKA
-254 EANKTLSN
+254 ANDTLQN
-262 DKATNNAK
+262 ETATNNAK

-278 NSEKELNTIADL
+278 NSEKELIAINDL
-290 AAKYPDDETIIAG
+290 ASKYPNDTIIAG
-303 GLMVGFGDTCEMLY
+303 GLMVGFGNTCEMLY

-344 GYKYVNMGGIEGT
+344 GYQYVNMGGIEGT
-357 LDDGLA
+357 LDDGLS
-363 KFKSNFNPVIIEYV
+363 KFKANFNPVSIEYV

-391 AKFAQNKLKGS
+391 AKFAQKKLK

>member
-1 MYTFKTNIDAS
+1 MYIFKTNIDAKT
-12 SHDEFVKQSPLCNL
+12 HDDFVKQSPLCNL

-33 KIKDNWDSCITG
+33 KIKDNCDSCITG
-45 VYENDKLVA
+45 VYQKDKLVA
-54 SSLILIKKLPLSFTM
+54 SGLILIKHLPLSFTM

-88 YLKEIKKWAK
+88 YLKELKKWAK

-116 ALDQKDIPDNK
+116 DLDHKDKPDDQKA
-127 QTLAIINNLIDNKV
+127 LSIINNLQDNKA

-171 FPKSTIKSCKAAI
+171 LPKSTIKSCKAAI
-184 KRHVNVKVANHNEVE
+184 KRHVNVKVADHSEIE

-212 NVHLRNEKY
+212 NVHLRNEEY
-221 FKKILDVY
+221 FRKILDVY
-229 QDDATL
+229 KEDATL

-247 ELENSII
+247 ELEDSIQI
-254 EANKTLSN
+254 ANDTLQN
-262 DKATNNAK
+262 EKATNNAK

-278 NSEKELNTIADL
+278 NSEKELIAINDL
-290 AAKYPDDETIIAG
+290 ASKYPNDTIIAG
-303 GLMVGFGDTCEMLY
+303 GLMVGFGNTCEMLY

-344 GYKYVNMGGIEGT
+344 GYQYVNMGGIEGT
-357 LDDGLA
+357 LDDGLS
-363 KFKSNFNPVIIEYV
+363 KFKANFNPVIIEYV

-391 AKFAQNKLKGS
+391 AKFAQKNLK

>member
-1 MYTFKTNIDAS
+1 MYIFKTNIDAKT
-12 SHDEFVKQSPLCNL
+12 HDDFVKQSPLCNL

-45 VYENDKLVA
+45 VYQQDKLVA
-54 SSLILIKKLPLSFTM
+54 SGLILIKHLPLSFTM

-88 YLKEIKKWAK
+88 YLKELKKWAK

-116 ALDQKDIPDNK
+116 DLDHKDKEDDQKALSIIADLQNNK
-127 QTLAIINNLIDNKV
+127 A

-171 FPKSTIKSCKAAI
+171 LPKSTIKSCKAAI
-184 KRHVNVKVANHNEVE
+184 KRHVNVKVADHNEVE

-212 NVHLRNEKY
+212 NVHLRNEEY
-221 FKKILDVY
+221 FRKILDVY
-229 QDDATL
+229 KEDATL

-247 ELENSII
+247 ELEDSIQI
-254 EANKTLSN
+254 ANDTLQN
-262 DKATNNAK
+262 EKATNNAK

-278 NSEKELNTIADL
+278 NNEKELITINDL
-290 AAKYPDDETIIAG
+290 ASKYPNDTIIAG
-303 GLMVGFGDTCEMLY
+303 GLMVGFGNTCEMLY

-344 GYKYVNMGGIEGT
+344 GYQYVNMGGIEGT
-357 LDDGLA
+357 LDDGLS
-363 KFKSNFNPVIIEYV
+363 KFKANFNPVIIEYV

-391 AKFAQNKLKGS
+391 AKFAQKNLK

>member
-1 MYTFKTNIDAS
+1 MYIFKTNIDAKT
-12 SHDEFVKQSPLCNL
+12 HDDFVKQSPLCNL

-45 VYENDKLVA
+45 VYQKDKLVA
-54 SSLILIKKLPLSFTM
+54 SGLILIKHLPLSFTM

-88 YLKEIKKWAK
+88 YLKELKKWAK

-116 ALDQKDIPDNK
+116 DLDHKDKPDDQKA
-127 QTLAIINNLIDNKV
+127 LSIINNLQDNKA

-171 FPKSTIKSCKAAI
+171 LPKSTIKSCKAAI
-184 KRHVNVKVANHNEVE
+184 KRHVNVKVADHSEVE

-212 NVHLRNEKY
+212 NVHLRNEEY
-221 FKKILDVY
+221 FRKILDVY
-229 QDDATL
+229 KEDATL
-235 YLADVNVNTYKK
+235 YLADVNVSTYKK
-247 ELENSII
+247 ELEDSIKA
-254 EANKTLSN
+254 ANDTLQN
-262 DKATNNAK
+262 ETATNNAK
-270 NKALQTIK
+270 NKTLQTIK
-278 NSEKELNTIADL
+278 NSEKELITINDL
-290 AAKYPDDETIIAG
+290 ASKYPNDTIIAG
-303 GLMVGFGDTCEMLY
+303 GLMVGFGNTCEMLY

-344 GYKYVNMGGIEGT
+344 GYQYVNMGGIEGT
-357 LDDGLA
+357 LDDGLS
-363 KFKSNFNPVIIEYV
+363 KFKANFNPVIIEYV

-391 AKFAQNKLKGS
+391 AKFAQKNLK

>member
-1 MYTFKTNIDAS
+1 MYIFKTNIDAKT
-12 SHDEFVKQSPLCNL
+12 HDDFVKQSPLCNL

-33 KIKDNWDSCITG
+33 KIKDNWDSCIAG
-45 VYENDKLVA
+45 VYQNDQLVA
-54 SSLILIKKLPLSFTM
+54 SGLILIKHLPLSFTM

-88 YLKEIKKWAK
+88 YLKELKKWAK

-116 ALDQKDIPDNK
+116 DLDHKDKEDDQKA
-127 QTLAIINNLIDNKV
+127 LSIINNLQDNKA

-171 FPKSTIKSCKAAI
+171 LPKSTIKSCKAAI
-184 KRHVNVKVANHNEVE
+184 KRHVNVKVADHSEVE

-212 NVHLRNEKY
+212 NVHLRNEEY
-221 FKKILDVY
+221 FRKILDVY
-229 QDDATL
+229 KEDATL
-235 YLADVNVNTYKK
+235 YLADVNVSTYKK
-247 ELENSII
+247 ELEDSIKA
-254 EANKTLSN
+254 ANDTLQN
-262 DKATNNAK
+262 ETATNNAK
-270 NKALQTIK
+270 NKTLQTIK
-278 NSEKELNTIADL
+278 NSEKELITINDL
-290 AAKYPDDETIIAG
+290 ASKYPNDTIIAG
-303 GLMVGFGDTCEMLY
+303 GLMVGFGNTCEMLY

-344 GYKYVNMGGIEGT
+344 GYQYVNMGGIEGT
-357 LDDGLA
+357 LDDGLS
-363 KFKSNFNPVIIEYV
+363 KFKANFNPVIIEYV

-391 AKFAQNKLKGS
+391 AKFAQKKLK

>member
-1 MYTFKTNIDAS
+1 MYIFKTNIDAKT
-12 SHDEFVKQSPLCNL
+12 HDDFVKQSPLCNL

-45 VYENDKLVA
+45 VYQKDKLVA
-54 SSLILIKKLPLSFTM
+54 SGLILIKHLPLSFTM

-88 YLKEIKKWAK
+88 YLKELKKWAK

-116 ALDQKDIPDNK
+116 DLDHKDKPDDQKA
-127 QTLAIINNLIDNKV
+127 LSIINNLQDNKA

-171 FPKSTIKSCKAAI
+171 LPKSTIKSCKAAI
-184 KRHVNVKVANHNEVE
+184 KRHVNVKVADHSEVE

-212 NVHLRNEKY
+212 NVHLRNEEY
-221 FKKILDVY
+221 FRKILDVY
-229 QDDATL
+229 KEDATL
-235 YLADVNVNTYKK
+235 YLADVNVSTYKK
-247 ELENSII
+247 ELEDSIKA
-254 EANKTLSN
+254 ANDTLQN
-262 DKATNNAK
+262 ETATNNAK

-278 NSEKELNTIADL
+278 NSEKELLAINDL
-290 AAKYPDDETIIAG
+290 ANKYPSDETIIAG
-303 GLMVGFGDTCEMLY
+303 GLMVGFGNTCEMLY

-344 GYKYVNMGGIEGT
+344 GYQYVNMGGIEGT
-357 LDDGLA
+357 LDDGLS
-363 KFKSNFNPVIIEYV
+363 KFKANFNPVIIEYV

-391 AKFAQNKLKGS
+391 AKFAQKNLK

>member
-1 MYTFKTNIDAS
+1 MYIFKTNIDAKT
-12 SHDEFVKQSPLCNL
+12 HDDFVKQSPLCNL

-45 VYENDKLVA
+45 VYQKDKLVA
-54 SSLILIKKLPLSFTM
+54 SGLILIKHLPLSFTM

-88 YLKEIKKWAK
+88 YLKELKKWAK

-116 ALDQKDIPDNK
+116 DLDHKDKPDDQKALSIIADLQNNK
-127 QTLAIINNLIDNKV
+127 A

-171 FPKSTIKSCKAAI
+171 LPKSTIKSCKAAI
-184 KRHVNVKVANHNEVE
+184 KRHVNVKVADHNEVE

-212 NVHLRNEKY
+212 NVHLRNEEY
-221 FKKILDVY
+221 FRKILDVY
-229 QDDATL
+229 KEDATL

-247 ELENSII
+247 ELEDSIKA
-254 EANKTLSN
+254 ANDTLQN
-262 DKATNNAK
+262 ETATNNAK
-270 NKALQTIK
+270 NKTLQTIK
-278 NSEKELNTIADL
+278 NSEKELITINDL
-290 AAKYPDDETIIAG
+290 ASKYPNDTIIAG
-303 GLMVGFGDTCEMLY
+303 GLMVGFGNTCEMLY

-344 GYKYVNMGGIEGT
+344 GYQYVNMGGIEGT
-357 LDDGLA
+357 LDDGLS
-363 KFKSNFNPVIIEYV
+363 KFKANFNPVIIEYV

-391 AKFAQNKLKGS
+391 AKFAQKNLK

>member
-1 MYTFKTNIDAS
+1 MYIFKTNIDAKT
-12 SHDEFVKQSPLCNL
+12 HDDFVKQSPLCNL

-45 VYENDKLVA
+45 VYQKDKLVA
-54 SSLILIKKLPLSFTM
+54 SGLILIKHLPLSFTM

-88 YLKEIKKWAK
+88 YLKELKKWAK

-116 ALDQKDIPDNK
+116 DLDHKDKPDDQKA
-127 QTLAIINNLIDNKV
+127 LSIINNLQDNKA

-171 FPKSTIKSCKAAI
+171 LPKSTIKSCKAAI
-184 KRHVNVKVANHNEVE
+184 KRHVNVKVADHSEVE

-212 NVHLRNEKY
+212 NVHLRNEEY
-221 FKKILDVY
+221 FRKILDVY
-229 QDDATL
+229 KEDATL

-247 ELENSII
+247 ELEDSIQI
-254 EANKTLSN
+254 ANDTLQN
-262 DKATNNAK
+262 ETATNNAK

-278 NSEKELNTIADL
+278 NSEKELLTINDL
-290 AAKYPDDETIIAG
+290 ASKYPNDTIIAG
-303 GLMVGFGDTCEMLY
+303 CLIVGFGNTCEMLY

-344 GYKYVNMGGIEGT
+344 GYQYVNMGGIEGT
-357 LDDGLA
+357 LDDGLS
-363 KFKSNFNPVIIEYV
+363 KFKANFNPVIIEYV

-391 AKFAQNKLKGS
+391 AKFAQKNLK

>member
-1 MYTFKTNIDAS
+1 MYIFKTNIDAKT
-12 SHDEFVKQSPLCNL
+12 HDDFVKQSPLCNL

-33 KIKDNWDSCITG
+33 KIKDNWDSCIAG
-45 VYENDKLVA
+45 VYQNDQLVA
-54 SSLILIKKLPLSFTM
+54 SGLILIKHLPLSFTM

-88 YLKEIKKWAK
+88 YLKELKKWAK

-116 ALDQKDIPDNK
+116 DLDHKDKEDDQKALSIIADLQNNK
-127 QTLAIINNLIDNKV
+127 A

-171 FPKSTIKSCKAAI
+171 LPKSTIKSCKAAI
-184 KRHVNVKVANHNEVE
+184 KRHVNVKVADHSEVE

-212 NVHLRNEKY
+212 NVHLRNEEY
-221 FKKILDVY
+221 FRKILDVY
-229 QDDATL
+229 KEDATL
-235 YLADVNVNTYKK
+235 YLADVNVSTYKK
-247 ELENSII
+247 ELEDSIKA
-254 EANKTLSN
+254 ANDTLQN
-262 DKATNNAK
+262 ETATNNAK

-278 NSEKELNTIADL
+278 NSEKELLTINDL
-290 AAKYPDDETIIAG
+290 ANKYPSAETIIAG
-303 GLMVGFGDTCEMLY
+303 GLMVGFGNTCEMLY

-344 GYKYVNMGGIEGT
+344 GYQYVNMGGIEGT
-357 LDDGLA
+357 LDDGLS
-363 KFKSNFNPVIIEYV
+363 KFKANFNPVIIEYV

-391 AKFAQNKLKGS
+391 AKFAQKNLK

>member
-1 MYTFKTNIDAS
+1 MYIFKTNIDAKT
-12 SHDEFVKQSPLCNL
+12 HDDFVKQSPLCNL

-45 VYENDKLVA
+45 VYQKDKLVA
-54 SSLILIKKLPLSFTM
+54 SGLILIKHLPLSFTM

-88 YLKEIKKWAK
+88 YLKELKKWAK

-116 ALDQKDIPDNK
+116 DLDHKDKPDDQKA
-127 QTLAIINNLIDNKV
+127 LSIINNLQDNKA

-171 FPKSTIKSCKAAI
+171 LPKSTIKSCKAAI
-184 KRHVNVKVANHNEVE
+184 KRHVNVKVADHSEVE

-212 NVHLRNEKY
+212 NVHLRNEEY
-221 FKKILDVY
+221 FRKILDVY
-229 QDDATL
+229 KEDATL

-247 ELENSII
+247 ELEDSIKA
-254 EANKTLSN
+254 ANDTLQN
-262 DKATNNAK
+262 ETATNNAK
-270 NKALQTIK
+270 NKTLQTIK
-278 NSEKELNTIADL
+278 NSEKELIAINDL
-290 AAKYPDDETIIAG
+290 ASKYPNDTIIAG
-303 GLMVGFGDTCEMLY
+303 GLMVGFGNTCEMLY

-344 GYKYVNMGGIEGT
+344 GYQYVNMGGIEGT
-357 LDDGLA
+357 LDDGLS
-363 KFKSNFNPVIIEYV
+363 KFKANFNPVIIEYV

-391 AKFAQNKLKGS
+391 AKFAQKKLK